1 MFGVP
6 LTESLAVSKIAELP
20 AVVFRC
26 IEYLEAKH
34 AELEEGIYR
43 LSGSSAVIKGLRD
56 RFNTEGDVD
65 LLREGETWDPHAIC
79 GVLKVTR
86 VLHRPLPQP
95 GLTQY
100 LCRFQGF
107 LRELTT
113 SLLTRELHMNFLKVI
128 GQSGLRFG
136 DAPVRKRRMN

>member
-6 LTESLAVSKIAELP
+6 LAESLAVSKIAELP

-56 RFNTEGDVD
+56 RFNAEGDVD

-79 GVLKVTR
+79 GVLKVRQRGPEPCLRT
-86 VLHRPLPQP
+86 
-95 GLTQY
+95 TQTDQT
-100 LCRFQGF
+100 LLSACRASFV
-107 LRELTT
+107 
-113 SLLTRELHMNFLKVI
+113 S
-128 GQSGLRFG
+128 
-136 DAPVRKRRMN
+136 